1 MPADITDM
9 DLTPFLYM
17 HDKSH
22 ADSRLGR
29 IIEAWIGGVK
39 PEGRRGHNQPLRP
52 PAFRG
57 MTRHCMRP
65 KTMHNRQSQT
75 ARRPGWLR
83 QNVDLVMLGALAV
96 LVVAGWLSA
105 ELVDEVIEGDAQPY
119 DEWILSQLRTPG
131 DMTDPIGPVWVED
144 IWRDI
149 TALGGAP
156 VLALVTLATGGYLL
170 LRQRYRTVALM
181 LIVTLG
187 GLFVSVL
194 LKDVFDRPR
203 PEFTSGTSY
212 VMTASFPSGHSMLS
226 AIVYLTLAALLARTS
241 RPLRFKIYF
250 LILGLTLTVLVGLS
264 RIYLGVH
271 YPTDVL
277 AGWSMGLIW
286 ALSCWLAAYFLQ
298 GRGIIERQRES
309 ADEQ

>member
-1 MPADITDM
+1 
-9 DLTPFLYM
+9 
-17 HDKSH
+17 
-22 ADSRLGR
+22 
-29 IIEAWIGGVK
+29 
-39 PEGRRGHNQPLRP
+39 
-52 PAFRG
+52 
-57 MTRHCMRP
+57 
-65 KTMHNRQSQT
+65 
-75 ARRPGWLR
+75 
-83 QNVDLVMLGALAV
+83 VDLVMLAALAV
-96 LVVAGWLSA
+96 LVVTGWLSA
-105 ELVDEVIEGDAQPY
+105 ELADQVMEGDAQPY
-119 DEWILSQLRTPG
+119 DEWILSRLRTPG

-149 TALGGAP
+149 TALGGVP
-156 VLALVTLATGGYLL
+156 ILTLVTMAAAGYLL
-170 LRQRYRTVALM
+170 MRQRYRTVGLM

-187 GLFVSVL
+187 GLLVSVL
-194 LKDVFDRPR
+194 LKDFFDRPR

-212 VMTASFPSGHSMLS
+212 VMTTSFPSGHSMLS

-286 ALSCWLAAYFLQ
+286 ALSCWLVAYFLQ
-298 GRGIIERQRES
+298 RRGIIERQRES
-309 ADEQ
+309 ANEQ